1 MANLKISEL
10 PQSTILTGVEEFAV
24 VQSGVTKKATIS
36 DIKQEYGTSVTLQN
50 NDTINLGEAGF
61 SGYDLYLLK
70 WIGGNG
76 NQNATITLPDVSD
89 SNRIIRIITN
99 GSFTSN
105 THARL
110 TSKSGQTID
119 GVFEYVI
126 NKAYEAVTIWSD
138 GTEWIVI
145 QAKAH

>member
-1 MANLKISEL
+1 MANKKISEL
-10 PQSTILTGVEEFAV
+10 NSASILTGVEEFAV
-24 VQSGVTKKATIS
+24 VQSGVTKKTTINN
-36 DIKQEYGTSVTLQN
+36 IKQEYGTSFTIQDG
-50 NDTINLGEAGF
+50 DTINLGEAGF

-89 SNRIIRIITN
+89 SGRIIRIITN

-119 GVFEYVI
+119 GLTEYVI

>member
-10 PQSTILTGVEEFAV
+10 PQSTILTGSEEFAV

-36 DIKQEYGTSVTLQN
+36 DIKQEYGTSITLQN

-61 SGYDLYLLK
+61 SGYDLYQFK
-70 WIGGNG
+70 WIGGSG
-76 NQNATITLPDVSD
+76 NQNATVTLPDVSD
-89 SNRIIRIITN
+89 SNRIIRIVTN

-119 GVFEYVI
+119 GVSEYVI
-126 NKAYEAVTIWSD
+126 NKAYEAVSIWSD
-138 GTEWIVI
+138 GTEWTVI

>member
-1 MANLKISEL
+1 MANRKISEL
-10 PQSTILTGVEEFAV
+10 NSASILTGVEEFAV

-36 DIKQEYGTSVTLQN
+36 NIKQEYGTSFSIQDG
-50 NDTINLGEAGF
+50 DTINLGDGGF

-70 WIGGNG
+70 YIATSGNE
-76 NQNATITLPDVSD
+76 NATITLPDVSD

-119 GVFEYVI
+119 GSTEYVI

>member
-1 MANLKISEL
+1 MANKKISEL
-10 PQSTILTGVEEFAV
+10 NSASFLTGVEEFAV
-24 VQSGVTKKATIS
+24 VQSGVTKKTTIS
-36 DIKQEYGTSVTLQN
+36 DIKREYGTSFTIQDG
-50 NDTINLGEAGF
+50 DTINLGEGGF

-70 WIGGNG
+70 YNATSGNE
-76 NQNATITLPDVSD
+76 NATITLPDVSD

-119 GVFEYVI
+119 GGTEYVI

>member
-10 PQSTILTGVEEFAV
+10 TQSTILTGVEEIAV
-24 VQSGVTKKATIS
+24 VQSGVTKKTTIGS
-36 DIKQEYGTSVTLQN
+36 IKKEFGSSITLQN

-61 SGYDLYLLK
+61 SGYDLYQLK
-70 WIGGNG
+70 WIGGSG

-119 GVFEYVI
+119 GLIEYVI
-126 NKAYEAVTIWSD
+126 NKAYEGVTIWSD
-138 GTEWIVI
+138 GTEWTVI

>member
-10 PQSTILTGVEEFAV
+10 PQSTILTGVEELAV
-24 VQSGVTKKATIS
+24 VQSGVTKKTTIGN
-36 DIKQEYGTSVTLQN
+36 IKKEFGTSVTLQN

-70 WIGGNG
+70 YIATNG
-76 NQNATITLPDVSD
+76 NENATITLPDVSD

-119 GVFEYVI
+119 GVTEYVI